1 MASFAGKPRRWSL
14 VDIGFTVAIVV
25 VIVTWAFPFVWMLLG
40 SFKPAERITA
50 NEFVLFF
57 APTLDH
63 YREIFVRQPFG
74 RFLLNS
80 VIVAVSATIITVT
93 AGSLAAYSM
102 SRFAAGGRWF
112 ELWVLMTRMVP
123 PVVLLIP
130 LFLLFRVLGL
140 INTLTALVI
149 ADTTFLLSFVIWIMR
164 SFYDEVPPAL
174 DEAAMIDGASRIE
187 AFRHVVLPVAVP
199 GLITATILTFI
210 FAWNE
215 YLFAIVYATATT
227 SKTLPAAAADFV
239 TGYAINWGP
248 IFASGTLIV
257 LPVFVLSVVLQKYI
271 TRGLTLGAVK

>member
-1 MASFAGKPRRWSL
+1 MVSTPPRRRGWTL
-14 VDIGFTVAIVV
+14 VNVGFFVAVVV
-25 VIVTWAFPFVWMLLG
+25 VILTWAFPFVWMLLG
-40 SFKPAERITA
+40 SFKPTHRITA

-57 APTLDH
+57 TPTLDH
-63 YREIFVRQPFG
+63 YREIFVRQPFA

-80 VIVAVSATIITVT
+80 IIVAVSATVITVT

-102 SRFAAGGRWF
+102 SRFRTGGRWF

-174 DEAAMIDGASRIE
+174 DEAAMIDGASRIQ
-187 AFRHVVLPVAVP
+187 AFRHVVLPVAIP
-199 GLITATILTFI
+199 GLITSTILTFI

-215 YLFAIVYATATT
+215 YLFAIVYATATS

-257 LPVFVLSVVLQKYI
+257 LPVFILSVVLQKYI